1 MCLKS
6 IQYPAHQS
14 RWIQLEHPYGWRLA
28 TIWVC
33 TENIRE
39 AECLSITKV
48 ILQVPEYNRKDVHI
62 TTREEMKN
70 YQL

>member
-1 MCLKS
+1 MESLTSVFAHRSDTKS
-6 IQYPAHQS
+6 EG
-14 RWIQLEHPYGWRLA
+14 RRLA
-28 TIWVC
+28 YR
-33 TENIRE
+33 EYIRE

-62 TTREEMKN
+62 TTGEEMKN